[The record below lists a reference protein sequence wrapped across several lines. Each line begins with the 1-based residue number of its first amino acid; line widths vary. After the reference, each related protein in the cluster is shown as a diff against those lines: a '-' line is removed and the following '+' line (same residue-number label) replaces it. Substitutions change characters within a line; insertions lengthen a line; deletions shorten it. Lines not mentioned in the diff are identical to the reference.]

1 MMFPLLSRTQM
12 GYLRNKNTE
21 EYRKNTLQV
30 HSHSQRHSHIKCHR
44 HSQRHI
50 KCHSHNDEAVRGTFL
65 SINKQASI
73 TIEMACILPFVIFI
87 WFGFLSLWQIIV
99 LQGNIQK
106 ELEQVVDKVAAS
118 SYAIEKIKDN
128 FLDETDIALENNQIG
143 KYLLSTFSVTVIGEM
158 INQNVLENIKEIG
171 MIKENQLSYG
181 HSTVDFDKGEID
193 IVVTY
198 DVVIPFIPLKTV
210 HIPMV
215 QRCYKKMWLGV
226 NYEKK
231 EEEIYVYVAKTGTVY
246 HTTPTCSHLKLSITS
261 ITKEELEERKNQQG
275 NQYSFCEI
283 CQRETNE
290 EVEAGMVYITNTGQ
304 RYHNRLDCSG
314 ILRNVKKVP
323 LSEVSYMGGCKRCA
337 N

>member
-30 HSHSQRHSHIKCHR
+30 HS
-44 HSQRHI
+44 
-50 KCHSHNDEAVRGTFL
+50 HSHNDEAVRGTFL

-143 KYLLSTFSVTVIGEM
+143 KYPRF
-158 INQNVLENIKEIG
+158 
-171 MIKENQLSYG
+171 
-181 HSTVDFDKGEID
+181 
-193 IVVTY
+193 
-198 DVVIPFIPLKTV
+198 P
-210 HIPMV
+210 
-215 QRCYKKMWLGV
+215 
-226 NYEKK
+226 
-231 EEEIYVYVAKTGTVY
+231 
-246 HTTPTCSHLKLSITS
+246 
-261 ITKEELEERKNQQG
+261 
-275 NQYSFCEI
+275 
-283 CQRETNE
+283 
-290 EVEAGMVYITNTGQ
+290 
-304 RYHNRLDCSG
+304 
-314 ILRNVKKVP
+314 
-323 LSEVSYMGGCKRCA
+323 
-337 N
+337 